1 MDVPEAVIDKLRVC
15 DSDELNERLEDSV
28 AAGVRL
34 CDCVNDSEVV
44 SVSEGEAVWLGD
56 ELTEIVLSPLGVPEQ
71 LGVSL

>member
-28 AAGVRL
+28 AEGVRL